1 MEKNIF
7 KFKSKDAELQVKRI
21 NKKRIAILIFVALI
35 IIAIVSTISA
45 YILNEE
51 FRDFWDY
58 TVLRKEVESSEV
70 QSIYLEKDD
79 LKFSYSYYRK
89 FVILQKNVLKCYN
102 QDANLENQFDIK
114 ISNPLYNDSNRF
126 LVIGE
131 KDGKK
136 LYLIN
141 ENNIAWQK
149 DLDGEISQV
158 YVNKNGYV
166 SVAMSTTGCKTV
178 IVLYNPSGD
187 ELFRTYLPTTYC
199 VDMEISNDNKYMAIA
214 ELNTAGTMIETSIK
228 IISIENAKEKPED
241 AFIAIYNANSTN
253 MVLNLKYTDDGKLV
267 AMYDNMIAYAGETM
281 EEILK
286 VSSNTIFADIESNN
300 RIISIEKQSSGI
312 LSVKY
317 VLKIYNAS
325 TDKTLEYR
333 LKEVPKELYVKDN
346 IIVVSYGTDVEIVS
360 AQSGWLIKKYV
371 SRQNIKDVSIASG
384 FVAVEYG
391 DEVKIIKI

>member
-1 MEKNIF
+1 MEKNVF
-7 KFKSKDAELQVKRI
+7 KFKSKDSELQVKRI
-21 NKKRIAILIFVALI
+21 NKKRIAVLIFIALI
-35 IIAIVSTISA
+35 IIAIASTVAS
-45 YILNEE
+45 YTLNEE

-58 TVLRKEVESSEV
+58 SVLRKEVESSEV

-89 FVILQKNVLKCYN
+89 FVILEKNVLKCYN

-131 KDGKK
+131 RDGKK

-317 VLKIYNAS
+317 VLKIYNSS

-346 IIVVSYGTDVEIVS
+346 TIVVSYGTDVEIVS

-371 SRQNIKDVSIASG
+371 SRQNIKDVSIAIG

>member
-1 MEKNIF
+1 MEKNVF
-7 KFKSKDAELQVKRI
+7 KFKSKDSELQVKRI
-21 NKKRIAILIFVALI
+21 NKKRIAVLIFIALI
-35 IIAIVSTISA
+35 IIAIASTVAS
-45 YILNEE
+45 YTWNEE

-58 TVLRKEVESSEV
+58 SVLRKEVESSEV

-89 FVILQKNVLKCYN
+89 FVILEKNVLKCYN

-131 KDGKK
+131 RDGKK

-317 VLKIYNAS
+317 VLKIYNSS

-346 IIVVSYGTDVEIVS
+346 TIVVSYGTDVEIVS

-371 SRQNIKDVSIASG
+371 SRQNIKDVSIAIG

>member
-1 MEKNIF
+1 MEKNVF
-7 KFKSKDAELQVKRI
+7 KFKSKDSELQVKRI
-21 NKKRIAILIFVALI
+21 NKKRIAVLIFVALI
-35 IIAIVSTISA
+35 IIAIASTVAS
-45 YILNEE
+45 YTLNEE

-58 TVLRKEVESSEV
+58 SVLRKEVESSEV

-89 FVILQKNVLKCYN
+89 FVILEKNVLKCYN

-131 KDGKK
+131 RDGKK

-317 VLKIYNAS
+317 VLKIYNSS

-346 IIVVSYGTDVEIVS
+346 TIVVSYGTDVEIVS

-371 SRQNIKDVSIASG
+371 SRQNIKDVSIAIG